1 MKSSG
6 TITNSDPMSRS
17 HLKPGQKVGLL
28 TLNRIVGVKT
38 KERRR
43 KYKSRRS
50 AETKIHISKEFINVW
65 ECKCECGNTCTR
77 TEYTLLQDN
86 IHSCGC
92 YRRSVCTINAA
103 KAYKAK
109 AKLLESGNGRGT
121 SLLSKKPPVN
131 NSSGIQGV
139 VWHKKSKKWRAY
151 INHKRKHIELGSY
164 ERFKDAVAVREE
176 AVAAV
181 IAGNFEEW
189 NEEFQK
195 NKRLGGGSKEGGG
208 VRGVAW
214 IKKTKKW
221 EANIQYKGKKK
232 YLGTFEGFDDAV
244 SVRKKA
250 VEAQIAGNF
259 EEWYA
264 EYQKNRK
271 PVKEVSVGRGVWWS
285 AKTKEWRT
293 YIYHKIKRVELGGY
307 ENFDDAVSVMQ
318 RALEAIKAGNFEEW
332 ITEFREKE

>member
-189 NEEFQK
+189 
-195 NKRLGGGSKEGGG
+195 
-208 VRGVAW
+208 
-214 IKKTKKW
+214 
-221 EANIQYKGKKK
+221 
-232 YLGTFEGFDDAV
+232 
-244 SVRKKA
+244 
-250 VEAQIAGNF
+250 
-259 EEWYA
+259 YA